1 MTLRL
6 LAFRTCVLLLISAAT
21 AHGQQNNPPY
31 ERIRAEL
38 HRDPVLRV
46 TGEREAPSAGS
57 PERASA
63 LRMASSTRQQ
73 PTTKRRGSVWMPVLV
88 GAGIGAVAGGVVGAG
103 QCDAPD
109 PECTAITVP
118 AGALVGAGIGAAV
131 GAIVH
136 AIKR

>member
-1 MTLRL
+1 MKRRH
-6 LAFRTCVLLLISAAT
+6 LASCTCVLLLISAAT

-38 HRDPVLRV
+38 HRDAVLRV
-46 TGEREAPSAGS
+46 TRQSEAPSAGS

-63 LRMASSTRQQ
+63 LRPAPSTRQQ
-73 PTTKRRGSVWMPVLV
+73 PTTKHRGSAWTRVLI
-88 GAGIGAVAGGVVGAG
+88 GAGLGAVAGAVVGTA
-103 QCDAPD
+103 QCDGPD
-109 PECTAITVP
+109 PECTAIAAP
-118 AGALVGAGIGAAV
+118 AGAFVGAGIGAAV